1 MNGQWIGTYSGT
13 NNGNLIA
20 NIDEFPEYFEGL
32 IYLDE
37 SDPNLPSTSVLIR
50 TPNKESKQQFTSL
63 NIAPI
68 NPFTGSVDSW
78 ENVKKHYAEPVVIPT
93 SAEIQVSHS
102 KNQLSVSWITNIGT
116 SGTSILN
123 ESEAK
128 TPSKIVAT
136 ELDWNSFKNQ
146 LVEIESRKFI
156 FRGQSKPWR
165 LQTSFHRTG
174 RANLIRFI
182 NEDIQMLHKHLSA
195 RTRHLFNLDIPNENG
210 AFYNLV
216 QHHGYPTPLLDW
228 SYSPYVAAFFAYKDI
243 TNKKSQQANRME
255 MVRITMFDKE
265 AWRNDFNQLPYLVSF
280 KPHLSINEFMAIE
293 NERMIP
299 QQAVT
304 TVTNID
310 DIETYIQSKE
320 TINSKKYLYAFD
332 LPVIERPAVMN
343 DLSRMGIT
351 AGSLFPGLDGAC
363 EELKE
368 RNFIF

>member
-1 MNGQWIGTYSGT
+1 MNGQWIGDYSGT
-13 NNGNLIA
+13 NNGTLIA
-20 NIDEFPEYFEGL
+20 NIDEFSKYYEGL

-37 SDPNLPSTSVLIR
+37 VDSNLPSTSVLIR
-50 TPNKESKQQFTSL
+50 TPNKNSQQQFTSL
-63 NIAPI
+63 KIAPI
-68 NPFTGSVDSW
+68 NPFTGTADAW
-78 ENVKKHYAEPVVIPT
+78 ENVKKHYPESVVIPT
-93 SAEIQVSHS
+93 TAEINTSIAGDE
-102 KNQLSVSWITNIGT
+102 LSISWVTNIGT
-116 SGTSILN
+116 NGVSILKRSQAKN
-123 ESEAK
+123 PSEL
-128 TPSKIVAT
+128 IAT
-136 ELDWNSFKNQ
+136 EHDWGSFKNYLGQ
-146 LVEIESRKFI
+146 IESRKFI
-156 FRGQSKPWR
+156 FRGQSKQWR

-195 RTRHLFNLDIPNENG
+195 RTKHLFNLDIPNENG

-228 SYSPYVAAFFAYKDI
+228 SYSPYVAAFFAFRDI
-243 TNKKSQQANRME
+243 TNKKSELANKTDK
-255 MVRITMFDKE
+255 VRIVMFDKE
-265 AWRNDFNQLPYLVSF
+265 AWKADFNQLAYLVSF
-280 KPHLSINEFMAIE
+280 RPHVSINEFMAIE

-310 DIETYIQSKE
+310 DIEAYIQAKE
-320 TINSKKYLYAFD
+320 ILNTKKYLYAFD
-332 LPVIERPAVMN
+332 LPVNDRPIVMN

-368 RNFIF
+368 RNFVF